1 MKRYFSPVIAAAI
14 AAIFMLLSSSCS
26 KKTHNLPYF
35 KDITEQTT
43 VVEAPAVPDLVIQ
56 PDDELFISVSSAD
69 PAATAHFNLPV
80 VNPARTSELSASM
93 QPKQLTYIVD
103 SKGDIIMPELGKV
116 HVAGLTVEQL
126 QNQLTAS
133 ISRWVENPQVN
144 VRLLSFDIYVLGE
157 VNRPGRINTTDNTLN
172 ILDAISAAGDL
183 TQYGLRDRV
192 IDLRIGRPAHLGIF
206 LSPPRRLH
214 LRNPQ
219 PGQGGQ
225 RQIRL
230 QQSLQS
236 VENLHYRER
245 RISHRI
251 ARHRPYREIT
261 HPRGIHL
268 HRKKNE
274 TK

>member
-144 VRLLSFDIYVLGE
+144 VRQGYPEGCLRKSVVRDPLDRV
-157 VNRPGRINTTDNTLN
+157 NTTDNTLN

-192 IDLRIGRPAHLGIF
+192 MLIRNEGNKQKRVILDLGSADLLTSEYFYLRPGDYIYVTPNQVKEDNAKYDSNKAYN
-206 LSPPRRLH
+206 LSK
-214 LRNPQ
+214 
-219 PGQGGQ
+219 
-225 RQIRL
+225 ISTIVSAASVIA
-230 QQSLQS
+230 SL
-236 VENLHYRER
+236 V
-245 RISHRI
+245 I
-251 ARHRPYREIT
+251 ALT
-261 HPRGIHL
+261 V
-268 HRKKNE
+268 K
-274 TK
+274 

>member
-43 VVEAPAVPDLVIQ
+43 VVEAPAAPDLVIQ

-192 IDLRIGRPAHLGIF
+192 MLIRNEGDKQKRVILDLGSADLLTSEYFYLRPGDYIYVTPNQVKEDNAKYDSNKAYN
-206 LSPPRRLH
+206 LSK
-214 LRNPQ
+214 
-219 PGQGGQ
+219 
-225 RQIRL
+225 ISTIVSAASVIA
-230 QQSLQS
+230 SL
-236 VENLHYRER
+236 V
-245 RISHRI
+245 I
-251 ARHRPYREIT
+251 ALT
-261 HPRGIHL
+261 V
-268 HRKKNE
+268 K
-274 TK
+274 

>member
-172 ILDAISAAGDL
+172 ILDAISAAGD
-183 TQYGLRDRV
+183 T
-192 IDLRIGRPAHLGIF
+192 IW
-206 LSPPRRLH
+206 SPR
-214 LRNPQ
+214 
-219 PGQGGQ
+219 
-225 RQIRL
+225 
-230 QQSLQS
+230 
-236 VENLHYRER
+236 
-245 RISHRI
+245 
-251 ARHRPYREIT
+251 
-261 HPRGIHL
+261 
-268 HRKKNE
+268 
-274 TK
+274 

>member
-1 MKRYFSPVIAAAI
+1 
-14 AAIFMLLSSSCS
+14 
-26 KKTHNLPYF
+26 
-35 KDITEQTT
+35 
-43 VVEAPAVPDLVIQ
+43 
-56 PDDELFISVSSAD
+56 
-69 PAATAHFNLPV
+69 
-80 VNPARTSELSASM
+80 M

-192 IDLRIGRPAHLGIF
+192 MLIRNEGNKQKRVILDLGSADLLTSEYFYLRPGDYIYVTPNQVKEDNAKYDSNKAYN
-206 LSPPRRLH
+206 LSK
-214 LRNPQ
+214 
-219 PGQGGQ
+219 
-225 RQIRL
+225 ISTIVSAASVIA
-230 QQSLQS
+230 SL
-236 VENLHYRER
+236 V
-245 RISHRI
+245 I
-251 ARHRPYREIT
+251 ALT
-261 HPRGIHL
+261 V
-268 HRKKNE
+268 K
-274 TK
+274 